1 MAGTAL
7 IIAGAMVLAVGQ
19 GLRLLIDQGFAAQ
32 SPAALDRLLLGTAG
46 IIALLAAASAL
57 RFYWITW
64 IGERVAA
71 DLRRDVFNRLL
82 LLEPDF
88 YTRNGVG
95 EIQSRMTTDTAL
107 LQTVLSSTF
116 SMALRNTLMLI
127 GALVLL
133 LLTSPS
139 LSALVVLGIPLVLL
153 PMLVYGR
160 RVRHLSRLSQ
170 DRIADVGSYAGEALG
185 GIETV
190 QAFNHEPIERRVF
203 SARVERAFAT
213 AVQRIRQRAGLNA
226 VVLLLAFSGVAF
238 ILWRGGHAVL
248 SGQMSAGELSAFVF
262 YAVLAAGAVGV
273 LSEVAGEV
281 FRASGAAE
289 RLFELLDT
297 QPQICAPAQP
307 MPLTHP
313 ARGEVSIE
321 SLTFAYPSRAESPAL
336 DDVSLVLQ
344 AGETLALVGPSGA
357 GKTTLM
363 ELILRFADPRSGVI
377 RLDGIDIRQLDPSA
391 LRGCMALVAQTPV
404 LFTGSV
410 RDNIRFGWPEAS
422 ERALQE
428 AAEMANCSGFV
439 RALPDGLDTSIG
451 PGGVQLSGGQRQ
463 RIAIA
468 RAILRNPTVLLLD
481 EATSSLDAESE
492 RQVQVALSRLM
503 QGRTSLVIAHRLATV
518 RDADRIAVLDQGQ
531 LLATGTHSDLLQRE
545 PLYAHLA
552 ALQFQQAG

>member
-32 SPAALDRLLLGTAG
+32 SPAALDRLLLITAG
-46 IIALLAAASAL
+46 IVALLAAASAL

-116 SMALRNTLMLI
+116 SMALRNALMLI

-139 LSALVVLGIPLVLL
+139 LSALVVLGIPVVLL

-203 SARVERAFAT
+203 SARVSVHLPRRSNEFAS
-213 AVQRIRQRAGLNA
+213 
-226 VVLLLAFSGVAF
+226 VLG
-238 ILWRGGHAVL
+238 
-248 SGQMSAGELSAFVF
+248 
-262 YAVLAAGAVGV
+262 
-273 LSEVAGEV
+273 
-281 FRASGAAE
+281 
-289 RLFELLDT
+289 
-297 QPQICAPAQP
+297 
-307 MPLTHP
+307 
-313 ARGEVSIE
+313 
-321 SLTFAYPSRAESPAL
+321 
-336 DDVSLVLQ
+336 
-344 AGETLALVGPSGA
+344 
-357 GKTTLM
+357 
-363 ELILRFADPRSGVI
+363 
-377 RLDGIDIRQLDPSA
+377 
-391 LRGCMALVAQTPV
+391 
-404 LFTGSV
+404 
-410 RDNIRFGWPEAS
+410 
-422 ERALQE
+422 
-428 AAEMANCSGFV
+428 
-439 RALPDGLDTSIG
+439 
-451 PGGVQLSGGQRQ
+451 
-463 RIAIA
+463 
-468 RAILRNPTVLLLD
+468 
-481 EATSSLDAESE
+481 
-492 RQVQVALSRLM
+492 
-503 QGRTSLVIAHRLATV
+503 
-518 RDADRIAVLDQGQ
+518 
-531 LLATGTHSDLLQRE
+531 
-545 PLYAHLA
+545 
-552 ALQFQQAG
+552 

>member
-32 SPAALDRLLLGTAG
+32 SPAALDRLLLITAG
-46 IIALLAAASAL
+46 IVALLAAASAL

-116 SMALRNTLMLI
+116 SMALRNALMLI

-139 LSALVVLGIPLVLL
+139 LSALVVLGIPVVLL

-281 FRASGAAE
+281 FRASGAAD

-297 QPQICAPAQP
+297 QPQIRPPAN
-307 MPLTHP
+307 PLPLPSPT
-313 ARGEVSIE
+313 RGAVSIE
-321 SLTFAYPSRAESPAL
+321 SLTFAYPSRPNNLAL
-336 DDVSLVLQ
+336 NKVSLELH

-363 ELILRFADPRSGVI
+363 ELILRFADPRSGEI
-377 RLDGIDIRQLDPSA
+377 RLDGIDIRQVDPSA
-391 LRGCMALVAQTPV
+391 LRACMALVSQTPV

-410 RDNIRFGWPEAS
+410 RENIRFGRPEAS
-422 ERALQE
+422 DVALHE
-428 AAEMANCSGFV
+428 AAEAANCSGFV
-439 RALPDGLDTSIG
+439 GALPDGLDTAIG

-531 LLATGTHSDLLQRE
+531 LLATGTHSDLLERE

>member
-32 SPAALDRLLLGTAG
+32 SPAALDRLLLLTAG

-116 SMALRNTLMLI
+116 SMALRNSLMLI

-281 FRASGAAE
+281 FRASGAAD

-297 QPQICAPAQP
+297 QPQIRAPANP
-307 MPLTHP
+307 MSLPSP
-313 ARGEVSIE
+313 ARGAVSIE
-321 SLTFAYPSRAESPAL
+321 SLTFAYPSRPDHPAL
-336 DDVSLVLQ
+336 NDVSLELH
-344 AGETLALVGPSGA
+344 AGETMALVGPSGA

-363 ELILRFADPRSGVI
+363 ELILRFADPCSGEI
-377 RLDGIDIRQLDPSA
+377 RLDGVDIRQVDPGA
-391 LRGCMALVAQTPV
+391 LRACMALVSQTPV

-410 RDNIRFGWPEAS
+410 RENIRFGRPEAS
-422 ERALQE
+422 DVAIQQ
-428 AAEMANCSGFV
+428 AAEAANCSGFV
-439 RALPDGLDTSIG
+439 SALPGGLDTSIG

-518 RDADRIAVLDQGQ
+518 RDAQRIAVLDQGR
-531 LLATGTHSDLLQRE
+531 LLATGTHTDLLERE

>member
-32 SPAALDRLLLGTAG
+32 SPAALDRLLLITAG
-46 IIALLAAASAL
+46 IVALLAAASAL

-116 SMALRNTLMLI
+116 SMALRNALMLI

-139 LSALVVLGIPLVLL
+139 LSALVVLGIPVVLL

-213 AVQRIRQRAGLNA
+213 AVQRIRQRAGL
-226 VVLLLAFSGVAF
+226 
-238 ILWRGGHAVL
+238 R
-248 SGQMSAGELSAFVF
+248 
-262 YAVLAAGAVGV
+262 
-273 LSEVAGEV
+273 
-281 FRASGAAE
+281 
-289 RLFELLDT
+289 
-297 QPQICAPAQP
+297 P
-307 MPLTHP
+307 HP
-313 ARGEVSIE
+313 A
-321 SLTFAYPSRAESPAL
+321 
-336 DDVSLVLQ
+336 
-344 AGETLALVGPSGA
+344 
-357 GKTTLM
+357 
-363 ELILRFADPRSGVI
+363 
-377 RLDGIDIRQLDPSA
+377 
-391 LRGCMALVAQTPV
+391 
-404 LFTGSV
+404 
-410 RDNIRFGWPEAS
+410 
-422 ERALQE
+422 
-428 AAEMANCSGFV
+428 
-439 RALPDGLDTSIG
+439 
-451 PGGVQLSGGQRQ
+451 
-463 RIAIA
+463 
-468 RAILRNPTVLLLD
+468 
-481 EATSSLDAESE
+481 
-492 RQVQVALSRLM
+492 
-503 QGRTSLVIAHRLATV
+503 
-518 RDADRIAVLDQGQ
+518 
-531 LLATGTHSDLLQRE
+531 
-545 PLYAHLA
+545 
-552 ALQFQQAG
+552 